1 MKKLLFRIALFTA
14 LVCGT
19 EAVHAQQPAIAM
31 PAASPSATINQK
43 VGLTDITVQY
53 SRPSLKGRKFGT
65 ELAPYGKLWRTGANA
80 STKIK
85 FSDDVTIHGNKVPA
99 GEYALYSIPGQT
111 EWTIVIHKNTTHWG
125 DGGPAYKQEEDLAR
139 FKVKAQT
146 NPKSV
151 ETFTINFANLKV
163 GSADVELLWD
173 KAIVPFTIETDV
185 DSKVMAQIQEKIVNG
200 SDVTPG
206 LYAAAASYYFENDKD
221 LKKAAE
227 WMQKANTAEPKF
239 WTMHTQ
245 AKIQA
250 KLKDYKSAVATAE
263 KSLEMAKKEGNADY
277 VRMNEE
283 SIAQWKK
290 MK

>member
-1 MKKLLFRIALFTA
+1 MKKILFSIALFA
-14 LVCGT
+14 AVVCGT
-19 EAVHAQQPAIAM
+19 DAVQAQQQGIAM
-31 PAASPSATINQK
+31 PAASPAATINQK

-53 SRPSLKGRKFGT
+53 SRPSLKGRKFGV

-99 GEYALYSIPGQT
+99 GEYALYTIPNQN

-139 FKVKAQT
+139 FTVKAQT
-146 NPKSV
+146 NARAV
-151 ETFTINFANLKV
+151 ETFTINFANLKT

-173 KAIVPFTIETDV
+173 KSIATFTIETDV
-185 DSKVMAQIQEKIVNG
+185 DSKVMAQIQERVVKG
-200 SDVTPG
+200 TDVTPG
-206 LYAAAASYYFENDKD
+206 LYAAAASYYFENGKD
-221 LKKAAE
+221 LKLAADWMKKANAAE
-227 WMQKANTAEPKF
+227 PRF
-239 WTMHTQ
+239 WTLHTQ

-250 KLKDYKSAVATAE
+250 QLKDYKNAVTTAE

-277 VRMNEE
+277 VRMNEDA
-283 SIAQWKK
+283 IAQWKK